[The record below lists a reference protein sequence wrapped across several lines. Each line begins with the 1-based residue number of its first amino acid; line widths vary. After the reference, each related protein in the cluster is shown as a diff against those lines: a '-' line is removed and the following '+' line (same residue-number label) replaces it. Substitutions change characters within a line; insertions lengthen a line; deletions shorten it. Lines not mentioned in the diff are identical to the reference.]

1 MVGFISSSNLIL
13 FNGVKNLLA
22 AIFTFPSV
30 IALKFIRKEDIEK
43 YTFGKEGM
51 EPIVAIVQYCAL
63 IYICISNVITAVHF
77 LLSGG
82 YIVAIGTGIMYAF
95 VSTVLKKVAFVYLKR
110 LIRDGSTT
118 IAEVEVVGWQFEGY
132 VGIGI
137 LASFIFSIVL
147 EIMGVFDMLSY
158 VDLLMN
164 MIVALIF
171 GIIPL
176 IAIKDCIKELLHATP
191 NKETC
196 NSIIERVA
204 NSEKSL

>member
-1 MVGFISSSNLIL
+1 ML
-13 FNGVKNLLA
+13 F
-22 AIFTFPSV
+22 
-30 IALKFIRKEDIEK
+30 R
-43 YTFGKEGM
+43 
-51 EPIVAIVQYCAL
+51 
-63 IYICISNVITAVHF
+63 
-77 LLSGG
+77 SGD
-82 YIVAIGTGIMYAF
+82 VAIGTGIMYAF

-118 IAEVEVVGWQFEGY
+118 IAEAEVVGWQFEGY

-137 LASFIFSIVL
+137 LASFIFSRVL
-147 EIMGVFDMLSY
+147 EIMDISDMLLY
-158 VDLLMN
+158 VHSLMN

>member
-1 MVGFISSSNLIL
+1 M
-13 FNGVKNLLA
+13 
-22 AIFTFPSV
+22 
-30 IALKFIRKEDIEK
+30 
-43 YTFGKEGM
+43 
-51 EPIVAIVQYCAL
+51 
-63 IYICISNVITAVHF
+63 
-77 LLSGG
+77 
-82 YIVAIGTGIMYAF
+82 AIGTGIMYAF

-137 LASFIFSIVL
+137 LASFIFSRVL
-147 EIMGVFDMLSY
+147 EIMDISDMLLY
-158 VDLLMN
+158 VHSLMN

-176 IAIKDCIKELLHATP
+176 IAIKDFIKELLHATP

>member
-1 MVGFISSSNLIL
+1 M
-13 FNGVKNLLA
+13 
-22 AIFTFPSV
+22 
-30 IALKFIRKEDIEK
+30 
-43 YTFGKEGM
+43 
-51 EPIVAIVQYCAL
+51 
-63 IYICISNVITAVHF
+63 
-77 LLSGG
+77 
-82 YIVAIGTGIMYAF
+82 AIGTGIMYAF

-137 LASFIFSIVL
+137 LASFIFSRVL
-147 EIMGVFDMLSY
+147 EIMDISDMLLY
-158 VDLLMN
+158 VHSLMN

>member
-1 MVGFISSSNLIL
+1 M
-13 FNGVKNLLA
+13 
-22 AIFTFPSV
+22 
-30 IALKFIRKEDIEK
+30 
-43 YTFGKEGM
+43 
-51 EPIVAIVQYCAL
+51 
-63 IYICISNVITAVHF
+63 
-77 LLSGG
+77 
-82 YIVAIGTGIMYAF
+82 AIGTGIMYAF

-137 LASFIFSIVL
+137 LASFIFSRVL
-147 EIMGVFDMLSY
+147 EIMDISDMLLY
-158 VDLLMN
+158 VHSLMN

-191 NKETC
+191 NKEIC

>member
-1 MVGFISSSNLIL
+1 MKTSTDLRD
-13 FNGVKNLLA
+13 LLNR
-22 AIFTFPSV
+22 IDH
-30 IALKFIRKEDIEK
+30 K
-43 YTFGKEGM
+43 
-51 EPIVAIVQYCAL
+51 
-63 IYICISNVITAVHF
+63 
-77 LLSGG
+77 G
-82 YIVAIGTGIMYAF
+82 YPAYKDTKGA
-95 VSTVLKKVAFVYLKR
+95 
-110 LIRDGSTT
+110 
-118 IAEVEVVGWQFEGY
+118 WQFEGY

-137 LASFIFSIVL
+137 LASFIFSRVL
-147 EIMGVFDMLSY
+147 EIMDISDMLLY
-158 VDLLMN
+158 VHSLMN